1 MNIKPKMRRPIFPR
15 KKAEE
20 NLNKVLCEILMKGA
34 LLFTNHLTSFL
45 QTQGKVTTPNRQLDK
60 AEQ

>member
-15 KKAEE
+15 ENAEE
-20 NLNKVLCEILMKGA
+20 NLSKVLCEILMNGA
-34 LLFTNHLTSFL
+34 LLFTSHLTSFL
-45 QTQGKVTTPNRQLDK
+45 QTQGKVSTPNRQLDK

>member
-15 KKAEE
+15 KNAEE
-20 NLNKVLCEILMKGA
+20 YLNKVLCEILMNGA

-45 QTQGKVTTPNRQLDK
+45 QTHREKL
-60 AEQ
+60 